1 MGFEWDLEGTGIYEA
16 ARYGFEWDFEG
27 GHFMRSGFEWDLEGG
42 DIFMRRATYLDLIGI
57 SMGGIL

>member
-1 MGFEWDLEGTGIYEA
+1 MGFGG
-16 ARYGFEWDFEG
+16 G
-27 GHFMRSGFEWDLEGG
+27 GHFYEVKFGFEWDLEGG

>member
-1 MGFEWDLEGTGIYEA
+1 MGFRGGTFYE
-16 ARYGFEWDFEG
+16 ARYGIGWDFED
-27 GHFMRSGFEWDLEGG
+27 GHIIMKFGFEWDLEGG